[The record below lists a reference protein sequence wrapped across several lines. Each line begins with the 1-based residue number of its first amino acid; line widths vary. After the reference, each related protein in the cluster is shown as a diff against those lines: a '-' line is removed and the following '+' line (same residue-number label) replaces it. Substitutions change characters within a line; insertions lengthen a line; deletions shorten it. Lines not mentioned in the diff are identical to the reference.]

1 MGLLSGP
8 AADPSMSPTM
18 SSLYRLLLVVAC
30 ALPASLLAGE
40 AAPQDPDAT
49 ARAETTGSRFRDPQD
64 GKLDL
69 SRFIAQPRAF
79 LPIPLVVTEPAVGY
93 GGGVAGMFVRPRK
106 DAGTEGFARP
116 NMSVAGGLATENGT
130 WMAFAGDSSHWYDER
145 LQTLAAFAGGQLNL
159 DFYGLGDA
167 SDSLD
172 QAISYE
178 LDFSLAL
185 VQGNWK
191 PKAKSPWS
199 LGLRYIYSKV
209 EPKLDDEALFP
220 GLADRIDV
228 EISAPAAILEYDSRD
243 NLFTPT
249 HGLYAE
255 SLYLLSRENLGA
267 SQDFERFQQ
276 VIMGW
281 LPLGKDW
288 TLGMRADYQWTSEG
302 TPFFLRPYIKLRGV
316 AAMRYQGDEMAS
328 AEVEGRWQFCPRW
341 SLVGAAGYGS
351 AHTDRELFSA
361 TRDVWSGA
369 LGFRYQLARLFGM
382 HAGLDVGFSGGETAI
397 YLQVGNAWFRP

>member
-1 MGLLSGP
+1 MRP
-8 AADPSMSPTM
+8 AF
-18 SSLYRLLLVVAC
+18 RIILVLFAGT
-30 ALPASLLAGE
+30 LPALCLAE
-40 AAPQDPDAT
+40 DAPQQNAEAT
-49 ARAETTGSRFRDPQD
+49 AQAQTTGPRFRDPQD

-69 SRFIAQPRAF
+69 SRFLAHPRAF
-79 LPIPLVVTEPAVGY
+79 LPVPLIVTEPAVGY

-106 DAGTEGFARP
+106 DAGSEGFARP

-130 WMAFAGDSSHWYDER
+130 WMAFAADSSHWFDER
-145 LQTLAAFAGGQLNL
+145 LQTLAAFAAGQLNL

-167 SDSLD
+167 GDSLD
-172 QAISYE
+172 QPVSYE

-185 VQGNWK
+185 IQGNWK

-209 EPKLDDEALFP
+209 EPKLDDAALFP
-220 GLADRIDV
+220 GLADRVDV
-228 EISAPAAILEYDSRD
+228 EVSAPAGIVEYDSRD

-249 HGLYAE
+249 RGAYSE
-255 SLYLLSRENLGA
+255 SLYLMSREEFGA

-276 VIMGW
+276 VLMGW
-281 LPLGKDW
+281 IPLGKDW
-288 TLGMRADYQWTSEG
+288 TLGMRGDYQWVSDG

-328 AEVEGRWQFCPRW
+328 AEVEARWQVRPRW
-341 SLVGAAGYGS
+341 SLVGATGYGT
-351 AHTDRELFSA
+351 AHTERDLFSS

-369 LGFRYQLARLFGM
+369 VGFRYQLARLFGM
-382 HAGLDVGFSGGETAI
+382 HAGLDVGFSAGETAI

>member
-1 MGLLSGP
+1 MSGP
-8 AADPSMSPTM
+8 MRPT
-18 SSLYRLLLVVAC
+18 LHIFLVVAF
-30 ALPASLLAGE
+30 ALPATGV
-40 AAPQDPDAT
+40 AAETTRQDADA
-49 ARAETTGSRFRDPQD
+49 AAQAQTTGSRFRDPQD
-64 GKLDL
+64 GKFDL

-106 DAGTEGFARP
+106 EAGSEGFARP

-130 WMAFAGDSSHWYDER
+130 WMAFAADSSHWFDER
-145 LQTLAAFAGGQLNL
+145 LQTLAAFAGGRLNL

-167 SDSLD
+167 SESLD
-172 QAISYE
+172 QAVSYE

-185 VQGNWK
+185 IQGNWK

-209 EPKLDDEALFP
+209 EPKLDDEARFP

-228 EISAPAAILEYDSRD
+228 EISAPAAIVEYDSRD

-249 HGLYAE
+249 RGIFSE
-255 SLYLLSRENLGA
+255 SLYLLSREELGA
-267 SQDFERFQQ
+267 SEDFERFQQ
-276 VIMGW
+276 VVMGW
-281 LPLGKDW
+281 IPLGKDW
-288 TLGMRADYQWTSEG
+288 TLGLRGDYQWSSDG

-328 AEVEGRWQFCPRW
+328 GEVEARWQFRPRW
-341 SLVGAAGYGS
+341 SLVGATGYGS
-351 AHTDRELFSA
+351 AHTGRELYSA

-369 LGFRYQLARLFGM
+369 VGFRYQLARLFGM
-382 HAGLDVGFSGGETAI
+382 HAGLDVGVSDGETAI

>member
-1 MGLLSGP
+1 MNPASRILL
-8 AADPSMSPTM
+8 A
-18 SSLYRLLLVVAC
+18 LLAG
-30 ALPASLLAGE
+30 ALPALGFA
-40 AAPQDPDAT
+40 QDAT
-49 ARAETTGSRFRDPQD
+49 QENADAAAQAQTTGSRFRDPED
-64 GKLDL
+64 GQFDL
-69 SRFIAQPRAF
+69 SRFLAHPRAF

-93 GGGVAGMFVRPRK
+93 GGGIAGMFVRPRK
-106 DAGTEGFARP
+106 AAGSEGYARP
-116 NMSVAGGLATENGT
+116 NMSVVGGIATENDT
-130 WMAFAGDSSHWYDER
+130 WMAFGADSSHWFGDR
-145 LQTLAAFAGGQLNL
+145 LQTLAAAGVGELHL

-172 QAISYE
+172 DPISYE
-178 LDFSLAL
+178 LDVSLGM

-199 LGLRYIYSKV
+199 LGLRYVYSKV
-209 EPKLDDEALFP
+209 EPKLEDQAQFP
-220 GLADRIDV
+220 GLVDQIDI
-228 EISAPAAILEYDSRD
+228 EISAPAFILEYDSRD

-249 HGLYAE
+249 RGIYAE
-255 SLYLLSRENLGA
+255 SLYMLSRESLGA

-276 VIMGW
+276 VLMGW
-281 LPLGKDW
+281 IPLGKDW
-288 TLGMRADYQWTSEG
+288 TLGMRGDYQWASDG

-328 AEVEGRWQFCPRW
+328 AEVEARWQFHGRW

-351 AHTDRELFSA
+351 AHTERDLYSA

-369 LGFRYQLARLFGM
+369 VGFRYQLARLFGM
-382 HAGLDVGFSGGETAI
+382 HAGVDVGVSDGETAI

>member
-1 MGLLSGP
+1 
-8 AADPSMSPTM
+8 MSPASRITPI
-18 SSLYRLLLVVAC
+18 LFCVLC
-30 ALPASLLAGE
+30 ARVCADEATQENPGE
-40 AAPQDPDAT
+40 APQSQ
-49 ARAETTGSRFRDPQD
+49 TTGSRFRDPQD
-64 GKLDL
+64 GKFDL
-69 SRFIAQPRAF
+69 SKFLAQPRAF
-79 LPIPLVVTEPAVGY
+79 LPVPLIVTEPAVGY

-106 DAGTEGFARP
+106 DAGSEGFARP

-130 WMAFAGDSSHWYDER
+130 WMAFAGDSSHWLDER

-172 QAISYE
+172 QAVSYE

-185 VQGNWK
+185 IQGNWK

-199 LGLRYIYSKV
+199 LGMRYIYSKV
-209 EPKLDDEALFP
+209 EPKLDDDPLFP
-220 GLADRIDV
+220 GLADRIAV
-228 EISAPAAILEYDSRD
+228 TISAPAAILEYDSRD

-249 HGLYAE
+249 RGIFSE
-255 SLYLLSRENLGA
+255 SLYLLSREELGA
-267 SQDFERFQQ
+267 SEDFERFQQ
-276 VIMGW
+276 VVMGW
-281 LPLGKDW
+281 IPLGEDW
-288 TLGMRADYQWTSEG
+288 TLGMRGDYQWSSDG

-328 AEVEGRWQFCPRW
+328 AEVEARWQFRPRW
-341 SLVGAAGYGS
+341 SLVGATGYGT
-351 AHTDRELFSA
+351 AHTDRALFSA

-382 HAGLDVGFSGGETAI
+382 HAGVDVGVSDGETAI
-397 YLQVGNAWFRP
+397 YLQVGSAWFRP